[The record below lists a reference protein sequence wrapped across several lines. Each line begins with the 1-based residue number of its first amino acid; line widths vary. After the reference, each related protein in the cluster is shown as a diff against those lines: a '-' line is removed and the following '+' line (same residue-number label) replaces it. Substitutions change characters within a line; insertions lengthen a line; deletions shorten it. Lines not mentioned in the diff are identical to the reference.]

1 MISTHVPVS
10 GSPWPKLEYN
20 SWKDTLKTVHMW
32 TQILGKIRLVSM
44 PWQNH
49 SWHTALYITARGL
62 TTGSMPYQN
71 GVYEIELDFGRHEL
85 IISSSFAPNVHMKL
99 YARTVS
105 DFYTDLFGKLKG
117 LGIDISIHDRPN
129 ELEVAVP
136 FVENVSDKSYDEA
149 QISAYWQVAVSTH
162 NVFQR
167 FRSEFIGKCSP
178 VHFFWGAFDIAVTR
192 FSGRPAPLHPGI
204 APNMPKKVMQ
214 EAYSQEVSSCGFW
227 PGGDSFP
234 QPAFYAYAYP
244 SAPDFGKQSVLPE
257 AAFWSDEMGE
267 YFLPYEAVRTAADPA
282 ASLMQFLQTTYEA
295 AANTSNWDRNSLE
308 R

>member
-1 MISTHVPVS
+1 
-10 GSPWPKLEYN
+10 
-20 SWKDTLKTVHMW
+20 
-32 TQILGKIRLVSM
+32 M

-85 IISSSFAPNVHMKL
+85 IISSSFAPNVVMKL

-129 ELEVAVP
+129 EIEVAVP
-136 FVENVSDKSYDEA
+136 FVENVTNKSYDEA
-149 QISAYWQVAVSTH
+149 RVSDFWQVAVSTH

-192 FSGRPAPLHPGI
+192 FSGKPAPLHPGL

-227 PGGDSFP
+227 PGGDTFP

-244 SAPDFGKQSVLPE
+244 SAPDFGKQAVLPE

-282 ASLMQFLQTTYEA
+282 ANLMQFLQTTYEA